1 MKLQKIF
8 ENEFSQIKLVKVRL
22 KSDPANNKIPYEG
35 YILRENEDGTMEIM
49 LIAPEMDKQTMS
61 VGMDGIDNCC
71 SATNVDKLKKCVG
84 EFVENDSILELIQGL
99 ETASDIDSMLIS
111 NGMSYEDLYK
121 IYKNYYLTSEGTIV
135 EGLLSSIGKG
145 YRNLE
150 KASRKLQHHSTGP
163 VPAWANTMSQKIQA
177 LGKGDLGVL
186 GDNEFNRQS
195 KIKRKKQLRKIDKK
209 KYFDDDTATK
219 IAPKTETK

>member
-49 LIAPEMDKQTMS
+49 LIAPETDKQTMS

-121 IYKNYYLTSEGTIV
+121 IYKNYYLTSEGTLV
-135 EGLLSSIGKG
+135 EGFISKGLSNIGKR
-145 YRNLE
+145 YR
-150 KASRKLQHHSTGP
+150 
-163 VPAWANTMSQKIQA
+163 WADEMGQTLKA
-177 LGKGDLGVL
+177 LGRGDLGVL
-186 GDNEFNRQS
+186 GNNEFTRQF
-195 KIKRKKQLRKIDKK
+195 KTKK
-209 KYFDDDTATK
+209 KRELGKMHKKRYFKRDFDNISATTPAPTP
-219 IAPKTETK
+219 APKTS

>member
-49 LIAPEMDKQTMS
+49 LIAPETDKQTMS
-61 VGMDGIDNCC
+61 VGIDGIDNCC

-111 NGMSYEDLYK
+111 NGLSYEDLYK
-121 IYKNYYLTSEGTIV
+121 IYKN
-135 EGLLSSIGKG
+135 G
-145 YRNLE
+145 YPIY
-150 KASRKLQHHSTGP
+150 K
-163 VPAWANTMSQKIQA
+163 
-177 LGKGDLGVL
+177 
-186 GDNEFNRQS
+186 
-195 KIKRKKQLRKIDKK
+195 
-209 KYFDDDTATK
+209 
-219 IAPKTETK
+219 

>member
-49 LIAPEMDKQTMS
+49 LIAPETDKQTMS

-111 NGMSYEDLYK
+111 NGLSYEDLYK
-121 IYKNYYLTSEGTIV
+121 IYKNYYLTSEGTLV
-135 EGLLSSIGKG
+135 EGFISKGLSNIGKG
-145 YRNLE
+145 YRWAE
-150 KASRKLQHHSTGP
+150 TMGQKL
-163 VPAWANTMSQKIQA
+163 KA
-177 LGKGDLGVL
+177 LGRGDLGVL
-186 GDNEFNRQS
+186 GNNEFTRQS
-195 KIKRKKQLRKIDKK
+195 KTKK
-209 KYFDDDTATK
+209 KRELGKMNKKRYFDNISATK
-219 IAPKTETK
+219 PAPNPAPTPAPKTS

>member
-49 LIAPEMDKQTMS
+49 LIAPETDKQTMS

-111 NGMSYEDLYK
+111 NGLSYEDLYK

-135 EGLLSSIGKG
+135 EGLIGKGLRGIGKG
-145 YRNLE
+145 YRWAEELGQ
-150 KASRKLQHHSTGP
+150 KL
-163 VPAWANTMSQKIQA
+163 KA
-177 LGKGDLGVL
+177 LGRGDLGVL
-186 GDNEFNRQS
+186 GNDEFTRQA
-195 KIKRKKQLRKIDKK
+195 KRKRKRELGKMNKK
-209 KYFDDDTATK
+209 RYFDNISATK
-219 IAPKTETK
+219 PAPNPAPTPAPKTS